1 MQTTMPDLLKEI
13 LRELRKGIEDMQ
25 IIYIKANQMSL
36 KLELKSG

>member
-25 IIYIKANQMSL
+25 IIYIKVNQMSL